1 MKRCFAAGLILSS
14 VFLTGCLESA
24 YRMGAPISERGHS
37 TTQNIPETTPREAQ
51 QKSEPVPISSEVER
65 DQEVQIAIYTPPPRF
80 KAKPVT
86 SAAVSNLVQTAM
98 GQKDAG
104 DMVGAAATME
114 RALRIEPRNAH
125 LWNQLAEV
133 RLRQRQYSQAED
145 LAAKSNALAAA
156 DRGLRRKNWLLIAK
170 ARRSVGNI
178 AGARFAENKAN
189 VAR

>member
-1 MKRCFAAGLILSS
+1 MKRYFVAGLILSPA
-14 VFLTGCLESA
+14 FLTGCLESA
-24 YRMGAPISERGHS
+24 YRMGAPITERGHA
-37 TTQNIPETTPREAQ
+37 TTQTFPDATSREVP
-51 QKSEPVPISSEVER
+51 QKNEPAPVPSRVEK

-86 SAAVSNLVQTAM
+86 SAAVSDLLQTAIR
-98 GQKDAG
+98 QKNAG
-104 DMVGAAATME
+104 NMVGAAATME

-133 RLRQRQYSQAED
+133 RLSQRQYSQAED

-156 DRGLRRKNWLLIAK
+156 DKELRRNNWLLIAK

-178 AGARFAENKAN
+178 PGARLAENKASFP
-189 VAR
+189 R